1 MNLEYE
7 LAKYNKIGLIP
18 SKYLNKVSKKVLG
31 NKHKKLNMWVY
42 LNKGGT
48 HPKLIWIYILWKL
61 FHKIENKKYFSS
73 ALFLGIAT

>member
-1 MNLEYE
+1 
-7 LAKYNKIGLIP
+7 
-18 SKYLNKVSKKVLG
+18 VLG